1 MSNRIRILLGRVYNK
16 KMNKSVVV
24 SIERLIKHSTY
35 EKFIKRT
42 TKLHVHDPNNESN
55 MGDLVEIQEC
65 RPISKTKS
73 WVLTSVIKKSNL
85 LKNNNHTNE

>member
-1 MSNRIRILLGRVYNK
+1 MSNRIRVLLGRVYNK

-85 LKNNNHTNE
+85 LKK